1 MHILKMIRED
11 LANAREH
18 DPAARG
24 DVENAVVYSGLHAI
38 WAHRIAHRMW
48 KHGWR
53 GPARILA
60 QVNRFF
66 TGIEIHPGA
75 TIGRR
80 FFIDHGMGIV
90 IGETA
95 EIGDG
100 VMLYHGV
107 TLGGQ
112 VLTQTKRHPT
122 IGDNVTIGAGAKILG
137 PVTIGSNSAVGANA
151 VVTKDIPENSIA
163 VGIPAKARERKET
176 EVRKLVDPDCY
187 FDNGHYVI

>member
-1 MHILKMIRED
+1 MPFLCQYYVGMNIMSYIRED
-11 LANAREH
+11 LANARDH

-24 DVENAVVYSGLHAI
+24 DVENAIVYSGLHAV
-38 WAHRIAHRMW
+38 WSHRISHWMW
-48 KHGWR
+48 KRGLR

-60 QVNRFF
+60 QINRFF
-66 TGIEIHPGA
+66 TGVEIHPGA

-122 IGDNVTIGAGAKILG
+122 IEDNVVIYSGATILG
-137 PVTIGSNSAVGANA
+137 GKTVIGQGSVIGRNVWITQSVPANSRVYYHGGDQ
-151 VVTKDIPENSIA
+151 VQPPLIEI
-163 VGIPAKARERKET
+163 
-176 EVRKLVDPDCY
+176 
-187 FDNGHYVI
+187 

>member
-1 MHILKMIRED
+1 MNLISMIRED

-24 DVENAVVYSGLHAI
+24 DVENAIVYSGLHAI
-38 WAHRIAHRMW
+38 WAHRAAHALW
-48 KHGWR
+48 KRGLK

-60 QVNRFF
+60 QATRFL
-66 TGIEIHPGA
+66 TGVEIHPGA

-95 EIGDG
+95 EIGDD

-122 IGDNVTIGAGAKILG
+122 IEDGVTIGAGAKVLG
-137 PVTIGSNSAVGANA
+137 PITIGAGSAVGANA
-151 VVTKDIPENSIA
+151 VVTKDVPAQHIA
-163 VGIPAKARERKET
+163 VGIPAKSRPRNPDER
-176 EVRKLVDPDCY
+176 VKLVDPDY
-187 FDNGHYVI
+187 YI